1 MSSDEL
7 ATIKEALHR
16 IEQAIVGDEKMGQ
29 RGIVQRLTDLERK
42 IEAHDKFRRING
54 VSEIVTGA
62 VFGLTHLREVMLK

>member
-42 IEAHDKFRRING
+42 IEAHDKKLILWG
-54 VSEIVTGA
+54 GIVTGA